1 MASQN
6 YYAMTDDAIAIELG
20 QRLEQMRL
28 QANIPQKQIA
38 DELGISEGTYR
49 SAIQGKAKLVVIIG
63 IMRLLG
69 KLENLDN
76 FLPETPFSPIQ
87 LLAREGR
94 KRQRATTAKPMPAA
108 APDLSEQEDDES
120 W

>member
-6 YYAMTDDAIAIELG
+6 YYAMTDSAIARDLG

-49 SAIQGKAKLVVIIG
+49 SAIQGKAKLVVVVG
-63 IMRLLG
+63 ILRLLG

-76 FLPETPFSPIQ
+76 FLPDTPFSPIQ

-94 KRQRATTAKPMPAA
+94 KRQRATAVKALPAA
-108 APDLSEQEDDES
+108 APKISGQEDDEV